1 MSACGH
7 RRAPSSLNNKSIVE
21 RDAELLLRSESNAAI
36 LLHCGEF
43 FASKN
48 LKVDTMFVLFVLLF
62 YGRLSRVSR

>member
-1 MSACGH
+1 LS
-7 RRAPSSLNNKSIVE
+7 NKSIVE
-21 RDAELLLRSESNAAI
+21 RDAELLLGAKVMQQN
-36 LLHCGEF
+36 LLHCDEF